1 MHDCLHDMIQSDIPI
16 MRFVYSDCIL
26 DIRLCLFPVYMFT
39 QFLLNFASTSQV
51 FIAAVKWSAGRY
63 LQNDLQ
69 CVKCDVK
76 HYCVYLAVRWIWHVK
91 LK

>member
-39 QFLLNFASTSQV
+39 RFLLNFASTSQV
-51 FIAAVKWSAGRY
+51 FIAAVK
-63 LQNDLQ
+63 
-69 CVKCDVK
+69 
-76 HYCVYLAVRWIWHVK
+76 
-91 LK
+91 